1 MAHNRRNGGGYRMEG
16 RDNNAD
22 MEEIK
27 RMINQLAARVVRIE
41 TRSQDS
47 DGRSF
52 DGERDVNPFRN
63 DGGNSRRGFD
73 MKVDISEFEGRM
85 RPDDFVDWL
94 NTVERVFEYKKI
106 PDEKR
111 VKIVAIKLV
120 KHASAWWEQLQVRKE
135 RLGKPKIKTW
145 EKMRK
150 ELRKKFIPE
159 NYLQNNFLKLHNI
172 RQGSRS
178 VDEFTEEFDLLTMRC
193 GLAEE
198 EEQTVA
204 IYLAGLIREIHDIVV
219 LQPCWSYSEVY
230 QLAIQVEK

>member
-1 MAHNRRNGGGYRMEG
+1 MGRSMHNPSIWFLHGFAVDAKDAGEEGGPTPRGGGSRHWRLTDEGRRRGFGFGDEIAPVGAWWISMAHNRRNGGGYRMEG

-27 RMINQLAARVVRIE
+27 RMINQLAACVARIE

-47 DGRSF
+47 DGGSF

-73 MKVDISEFEGRM
+73 MKVDIPEFEGRM

-94 NTVERVFEYKKI
+94 NTVERVFKYKEI

-111 VKIVAIKLV
+111 VKIVAIKLI
-120 KHASAWWEQLQVRKE
+120 KHAFAWWEQLRVHRE

-150 ELRKKFIPE
+150 ELRKKF
-159 NYLQNNFLKLHNI
+159 
-172 RQGSRS
+172 
-178 VDEFTEEFDLLTMRC
+178 T
-193 GLAEE
+193 
-198 EEQTVA
+198 
-204 IYLAGLIREIHDIVV
+204 
-219 LQPCWSYSEVY
+219 
-230 QLAIQVEK
+230 